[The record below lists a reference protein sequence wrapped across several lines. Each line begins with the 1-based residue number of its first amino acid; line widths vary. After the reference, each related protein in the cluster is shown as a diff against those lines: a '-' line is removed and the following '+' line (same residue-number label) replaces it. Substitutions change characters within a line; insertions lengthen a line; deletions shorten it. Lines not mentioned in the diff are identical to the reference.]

1 MRILC
6 KEKDF
11 YDYVGFGENGSEDV
25 TFDRRKMWMIK
36 RESDAYDESTIYH
49 VIDSLMKSRGEKQLT
64 EKVIGVFIGY
74 TLYIIKLTSEPRKFS
89 FDNGIEPFKY
99 SAELIAARKCYDIK
113 HSLPIEFVEF
123 GIFNPWNLKS
133 FSKDLTK
140 DYKEGNIANWEIKP
154 AFKNIEDR
162 IPILKNTF
170 IPKLIDAKEV
180 YYNIEEWLI
189 SQHNDV
195 DQESIGLTDVDK
207 AINHG
212 FDKKTSFRKM

>member
-1 MRILC
+1 MGSSIFLTMRILC

-36 RESDAYDESTIYH
+36 REDYQF
-49 VIDSLMKSRGEKQLT
+49 VDSLMRSKRGDQLT

-74 TLYIIKLTSEPRKFS
+74 TLYIIKLTSDPRKFS
-89 FDNGIEPFKY
+89 WDKGIEPFKY

-113 HSLPIEFVEF
+113 HSSPIEFVEF

-133 FSKDLTK
+133 FQKDLTK
-140 DYKEGNIANWEIKP
+140 DYKEGNVANWEIKP
-154 AFKNIEDR
+154 VFDDDR

-189 SQHNDV
+189 SQYNDV
-195 DQESIGLTDVDK
+195 DQESVGLTDVDK